1 MTAPKGRRVSRIDD
15 PKVNVLL
22 QALTAGNYIDVA
34 CSFAGIAPSTVYRWL
49 ERGRAE
55 RASQEFGNK
64 PNRKELPYL
73 DLCELVEKAR
83 ATAVLRN
90 MTIIQTAANNGQWQ
104 AAAWWLERSMPNQY
118 GRRIQ
123 AEVST
128 PVSVQDLERR
138 MLSLLGEDEGTISAT

>member
-1 MTAPKGRRVSRIDD
+1 MPARKGRRVAQLED
-15 PKVNVLL
+15 PKVKILL
-22 QALTAGNYIDVA
+22 QALTAGNYIEVA
-34 CSFAGIAPSTVYRWL
+34 CSFAGLAPSTVYRWL

-55 RASQEFGNK
+55 RASQELGNK
-64 PNRKELPYL
+64 ANAKEKPYL
-73 DLCELVEKAR
+73 DLCESVEKAR

-123 AEVST
+123 AEVSN
-128 PVSVQDLERR
+128 PVSVKDLEQR
-138 MLSLLGEDEGTISAT
+138 MLILLGDDEGNLPKA